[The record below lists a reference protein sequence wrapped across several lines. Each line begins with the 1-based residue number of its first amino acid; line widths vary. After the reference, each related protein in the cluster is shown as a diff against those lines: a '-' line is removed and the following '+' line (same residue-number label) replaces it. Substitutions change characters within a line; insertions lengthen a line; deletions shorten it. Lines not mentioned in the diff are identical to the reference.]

1 MKSVEHYQAALLSL
15 KQEYQARIEKIKDR
29 IAHPED
35 NSNQDWDDQAVAA
48 TRDEM
53 RMKLVQEAE
62 EGLTQVNAALR
73 RIEEGGY
80 GVCSECGEDIEEGR
94 LDAVPFATL
103 CVAHA
108 K

>member
-1 MKSVEHYQAALLSL
+1 MKSVEHYQAALLNL

>member
-1 MKSVEHYQAALLSL
+1 MKSTSHYQDVLLAL
-15 KQEYQARIEKIKDR
+15 KQEYQARIDKIKDR

-53 RMKLVQEAE
+53 RMALVHEAE
-62 EGLTQVNAALR
+62 HELVQVNAALR

-80 GVCSECGEDIEEGR
+80 GICTECGEDIEESR

-103 CVAHA
+103 CMTHA

>member
-1 MKSVEHYQAALLSL
+1 MKSVEHYQVVLLSL

>member
-1 MKSVEHYQAALLSL
+1 MKSVEHYQAVLLNL

-35 NSNQDWDDQAVAA
+35 NSNQDWDDQAAA
-48 TRDEM
+48 TTRDEM